1 MSNKLTQAVLP
12 LILLFSPGGW
22 AAVSLTETRDI
33 TIPAW
38 STDSVYGDNTVY
50 EMNLMASDITL
61 IGDNAWFN
69 STNGG
74 IYLEPFPANPSPGD
88 KRCLDNDCNYYLDI
102 SEINAYT
109 SQSGFKTF
117 DGSWGSGGRKG
128 LRSGGKYGVWGSAV
142 LTIKSSSKIK
152 IRKRNEWNAGQ
163 AVLPSIP
170 STGKIVTISVT
181 QCAPGLEYYYEST
194 CNRLNAPYP
203 GHKLTLNIH
212 VPAPTL
218 PQVQCYM
225 SPWSNNIAFQPV
237 TVPAEKSKAGQAT
250 WPLGGGGF
258 TGVEAQ
264 SASLSVNCNN
274 IDAGITSFPLKV
286 GLSGTNWEYGQNGEL
301 YFNNERSI
309 AVAAN
314 LKMEATGNGTLSLDT
329 VRNAACQNYWSP
341 SGANAF
347 EMGPA
352 RLGQY
357 LSANES
363 ACQFTHTLP
372 TARNIVEGFRFTL
385 NAILGVSTQPL
396 AAEPGYGEH
405 TGALMLEVNS
415 L

>member
-12 LILLFSPGGW
+12 LILLFSSGGW
-22 AAVSLTETRDI
+22 ADMTLSV
-33 TIPAW
+33 TISPW

-50 EMNLMASDITL
+50 ETTL
-61 IGDNAWFN
+61 VAGVQFAQISKTSAR
-69 STNGG
+69 GG
-74 IYLEPFPANPSPGD
+74 IYLEPFPKTPSLGD
-88 KRCLDNDCNYYLDI
+88 NRCLDDACNYYLDI
-102 SEINAYT
+102 SEIML
-109 SQSGFKTF
+109 SVRQRSGSHTTYSGPWE
-117 DGSWGSGGRKG
+117 DGGYKGMEAGGSGG
-128 LRSGGKYGVWGSAV
+128 VVNHWQ
-142 LTIKSSSKIK
+142 KID
-152 IRKRNEWNAGQ
+152 
-163 AVLPSIP
+163 VLPSSKLKIKKRNTGLVSIP
-170 STGKIVTISVT
+170 SEEKIVTIRFK
-181 QCAPGLEYYYEST
+181 QCDSGQGGFNPET
-194 CNRLNAPYP
+194 CNSLDNNYS
-203 GHKLTLNIH
+203 GIKGILNII
-212 VPAPTL
+212 VPPPTL
-218 PQVQCYM
+218 PKVQCYM
-225 SPWSNNIAFQPV
+225 SPWSNSIDFQPV

-250 WPLGGGGF
+250 WPLSGGGF

-274 IDAGITSFPLKV
+274 IDAGITSFPLTV
-286 GLSGTNWEYGQNGEL
+286 GLSGTNWEYGQNSEL
-301 YFNNERSI
+301 YFNAERSI

-357 LSANES
+357 LSAKES

>member
-1 MSNKLTQAVLP
+1 MSHCVFEK
-12 LILLFSPGGW
+12 
-22 AAVSLTETRDI
+22 
-33 TIPAW
+33 
-38 STDSVYGDNTVY
+38 TDY
-50 EMNLMASDITL
+50 
-61 IGDNAWFN
+61 
-69 STNGG
+69 
-74 IYLEPFPANPSPGD
+74 
-88 KRCLDNDCNYYLDI
+88 
-102 SEINAYT
+102 
-109 SQSGFKTF
+109 
-117 DGSWGSGGRKG
+117 
-128 LRSGGKYGVWGSAV
+128 
-142 LTIKSSSKIK
+142 
-152 IRKRNEWNAGQ
+152 
-163 AVLPSIP
+163 PSI
-170 STGKIVTISVT
+170 V
-181 QCAPGLEYYYEST
+181 
-194 CNRLNAPYP
+194 
-203 GHKLTLNIH
+203 LTLNIT
-212 VPAPTL
+212 VPPPTL
-218 PQVQCYM
+218 PKVQCYM
-225 SPWSNNIAFQPV
+225 SPWSNSIDFQPV

-250 WPLGGGGF
+250 WPLSGGGL

-357 LSANES
+357 LSAKES